1 MDVVHSRTWPTQRSP
16 VAVVQ
21 KLGTTVPVE
30 KASYQRAHRHS
41 DGAWNA
47 ESNMTNPVL
56 MLRRRESA
64 QQAPELSEEA
74 WQHRID
80 KRGRAIA
87 SLKDTDMYRLCA
99 GTRPRTPDPA
109 DRALGKRQWDEVV
122 TQWKRALRSA
132 GLQANSGPQELAEEQ
147 EAKHKEL
154 ASSPRV
160 LRNGRVAATH
170 IGCINGSGNASFCQE
185 GSGEVGRRVSLKHCP
200 EDSRSAPRD
209 AGARRWST
217 LGAQRRASDAEAL
230 DEKESLK
237 AWTKG
242 QEEAQAVK
250 ESRKKLR
257 RTLAFVAFAVLGL
270 AFDQLVFEKLA
281 GSPARQ
287 RVQVAPI
294 AVLPRTVADTPA
306 QLHEPGSVWTSMES
320 GDGGENVGCFELD
333 NSENPVGACARHPLP
348 TASD

>member
-1 MDVVHSRTWPTQRSP
+1 
-16 VAVVQ
+16 
-21 KLGTTVPVE
+21 
-30 KASYQRAHRHS
+30 
-41 DGAWNA
+41 
-47 ESNMTNPVL
+47 MTNPVL
-56 MLRRRESA
+56 MSRRRESA

-170 IGCINGSGNASFCQE
+170 IGCINGSG
-185 GSGEVGRRVSLKHCP
+185 
-200 EDSRSAPRD
+200 
-209 AGARRWST
+209 
-217 LGAQRRASDAEAL
+217 
-230 DEKESLK
+230 
-237 AWTKG
+237 
-242 QEEAQAVK
+242 
-250 ESRKKLR
+250 
-257 RTLAFVAFAVLGL
+257 
-270 AFDQLVFEKLA
+270 
-281 GSPARQ
+281 
-287 RVQVAPI
+287 
-294 AVLPRTVADTPA
+294 
-306 QLHEPGSVWTSMES
+306 
-320 GDGGENVGCFELD
+320 
-333 NSENPVGACARHPLP
+333 
-348 TASD
+348 